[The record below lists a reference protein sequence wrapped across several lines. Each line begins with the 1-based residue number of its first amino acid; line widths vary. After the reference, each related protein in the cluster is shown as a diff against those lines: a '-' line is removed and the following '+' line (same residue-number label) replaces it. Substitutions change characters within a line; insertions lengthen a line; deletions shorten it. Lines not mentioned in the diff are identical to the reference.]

1 MIWDRLYKLANDFLY
16 VYREADIGWNYALYS
31 RDGPSRAYS
40 LADGGYIQGET
51 TANIDDIASLAAYRL
66 KADDTPIPANL
77 SFETFAVQ
85 IDTKPDITI
94 RGVRI
99 FLSPELKKAGINA
112 LPNHILTDLRRIIDR
127 RLSSP
132 ILLMHNLMGWKM
144 HFISNDNLPDT
155 TPVSVELPDAIGH
168 LYPDTNVSPDDIGEY
183 DTSWAYRLWMEPIYI
198 DRRGNDIVIDSD

>member
-94 RGVRI
+94 RGIRI
-99 FLSPELKKAGINA
+99 FL
-112 LPNHILTDLRRIIDR
+112 
-127 RLSSP
+127 
-132 ILLMHNLMGWKM
+132 
-144 HFISNDNLPDT
+144 
-155 TPVSVELPDAIGH
+155 
-168 LYPDTNVSPDDIGEY
+168 
-183 DTSWAYRLWMEPIYI
+183 
-198 DRRGNDIVIDSD
+198 

>member
-132 ILLMHNLMGWKM
+132 ILLMNNLMGWKM
-144 HFISNDNLPDT
+144 HFISKDNLPDT
-155 TPVSVELPDAIGH
+155 TPVSV
-168 LYPDTNVSPDDIGEY
+168 
-183 DTSWAYRLWMEPIYI
+183 
-198 DRRGNDIVIDSD
+198 

>member
-1 MIWDRLYKLANDFLY
+1 MIWDKLFRLSDDYLY
-16 VYREADIGWNYALYS
+16 ICREADEGWNYTLYS
-31 RDGPSRAYS
+31 RDSISCAYS
-40 LADGGYIQGET
+40 LVDGGYIDGET
-51 TANIDDIASLAAYRL
+51 NTSINDIASLAACQL
-66 KADDTPIPANL
+66 KANSAPVPTDL
-77 SFETFAVQ
+77 SFRQFTEQV
-85 IDTKPDITI
+85 DTRPDITI
-94 RGVRI
+94 RGIRI
-99 FLSPELKKAGINA
+99 FLSPELKKSGIEA
-112 LPNHILTDLRRIIDR
+112 LPPHILPEVRRIIDR

-155 TPVSVELPDAIGH
+155 TPVSIELPDAIGH